1 MIFSLFGDHS
11 LKVPTKAR
19 LVDDGDS
26 EALRRKLESV
36 EWKPAPDDPE
46 ERSGGLEL
54 SQRCRIGVLIVPAA
68 GESRLELRRELAHQ
82 RHAEFDGVHITL
94 RQVA

>member
-11 LKVPTKAR
+11 LEVPTKAR

-36 EWKPAPDDPE
+36 AWKPANGFLRDQVQERPEPDMT
-46 ERSGGLEL
+46 RGK
-54 SQRCRIGVLIVPAA
+54 RAA
-68 GESRLELRRELAHQ
+68 
-82 RHAEFDGVHITL
+82 
-94 RQVA
+94 

>member
-36 EWKPAPDDPE
+36 EWKLRIPVDRD
-46 ERSGGLEL
+46 
-54 SQRCRIGVLIVPAA
+54 QRFRRIVTGD
-68 GESRLELRRELAHQ
+68 SDLA
-82 RHAEFDGVHITL
+82 
-94 RQVA
+94 

>member
-26 EALRRKLESV
+26 EVLRRKLQSV
-36 EWKPAPDDPE
+36 EYRPANGSLGGQVQEKSQPDATHGK
-46 ERSGGLEL
+46 R
-54 SQRCRIGVLIVPAA
+54 AA
-68 GESRLELRRELAHQ
+68 
-82 RHAEFDGVHITL
+82 
-94 RQVA
+94 